1 MNDTHIMSLP
11 RQEYDALEHTV
22 KTVEER
28 VGKLQ
33 AAHRLEVEKLH
44 IQLHKARKGM
54 VIVFHERPYMRG
66 ESKEMEYVLHDSSKE
81 FDLVL
86 EGLVAKERKDDE
98 MYKAECYG
106 LRKVLGIVF
115 NQLDH
120 SGFGSRKSTI
130 EESLKLLGQVK
141 CG

>member
-1 MNDTHIMSLP
+1 MNDKHIMSLP
-11 RQEYDALEHTV
+11 RKEYDALEHTV

-33 AAHRLEVEKLH
+33 AAHRLEVEKLYT
-44 IQLHKARKGM
+44 QLNDAYKGI
-54 VIVFHERPYMRG
+54 VVVFHEHPYGRG
-66 ESKEMEYVLHDSSKE
+66 TSKKEEYRLHGSSPE
-81 FDLVL
+81 FDKVI
-86 EGLVAKERKDDE
+86 EGLVAEERKDDE
-98 MYKAECYG
+98 FHKAECYG
-106 LRKVLGIVF
+106 LRKLLGIVF

-120 SGFGSRKSTI
+120 AGFGSRKSTI

>member
-33 AAHRLEVEKLH
+33 AAHRLEVEYLH
-44 IQLHKARKGM
+44 IQLREAYKGVVM
-54 VIVFHERPYMRG
+54 VYHERPYSRTSEKRYML
-66 ESKEMEYVLHDSSKE
+66 SDSSPE
-81 FDLVL
+81 FDLIIDS
-86 EGLVAKERKDDE
+86 LVTQERKDDE
-98 MYKAECYG
+98 KYKAECYG
-106 LRKVLGIVF
+106 LRKLLGIVF

-120 SGFGSRKSTI
+120 AGFGSRKSTI
-130 EESLKLLGQVK
+130 EESLKLLGQVQ